1 MYNDYTL
8 IVYGCGKNFFPYIER
23 LDRFL
28 KIDYFCDG
36 NHLLW
41 GRRILNDNRVCLM
54 PKELNT
60 IKNPFVLLTLD
71 DINAL
76 SEVQE
81 FLKKEKIPYKHAKE
95 VWENDLSIKRNEITS
110 IYWPEMI
117 QKDRIHRFI
126 DVNLVGTTS
135 CNLRCEYC
143 YVWRKLGFHGENKLS
158 NHSVSELCEGLSNDR
173 TGGSCFINMCAREI
187 GRAHV

>member
-71 DINAL
+71 PKFPTQNYTLL
-76 SEVQE
+76 S
-81 FLKKEKIPYKHAKE
+81 
-95 VWENDLSIKRNEITS
+95 
-110 IYWPEMI
+110 
-117 QKDRIHRFI
+117 
-126 DVNLVGTTS
+126 
-135 CNLRCEYC
+135 
-143 YVWRKLGFHGENKLS
+143 KL
-158 NHSVSELCEGLSNDR
+158 
-173 TGGSCFINMCAREI
+173 
-187 GRAHV
+187 